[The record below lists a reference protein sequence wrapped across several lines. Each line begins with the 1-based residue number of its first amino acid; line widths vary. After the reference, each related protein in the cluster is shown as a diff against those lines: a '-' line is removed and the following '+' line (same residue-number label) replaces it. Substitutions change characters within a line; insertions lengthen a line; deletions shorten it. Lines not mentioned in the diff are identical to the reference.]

1 MASPRHEDTDIQKQ
15 SGTAPSEA
23 FAAAVATNTK
33 LLLGL
38 WGSSGDQTITSEIA
52 AINAAVKQFGSKFT
66 SLVIGMSVGS
76 EDLYRTSE
84 IGIKNKAGVGA
95 DPTSIANYI
104 KQTKQAF
111 AGTPLSSVPVGHVDT
126 WTAWYNTS
134 NQAVIDASDFIG
146 VDAYPY
152 FENTVTNSIENSR
165 GLFDIAIANVKS
177 TVGGKDIWITETG
190 FPTDGPVSNLATPS
204 TSNAKAYWDDVGCG
218 ELFNKTNTFWY
229 TLEDNYGGSL
239 SNSGPMFGVLDSN
252 GNPNF
257 DLSCDGVTSNP
268 SSSASVSGTASA
280 TNIGDGSPGVSGVP
294 SGVASASSASTTDA
308 TTSATTS
315 ATTGAGSGS
324 GAGGSGASSSGSSS
338 SSGVSTTA
346 SPSFTSTLFTNSA
359 GQTITSSIIVNG
371 TGSGTGAS
379 TGTPISPTS
388 SVHPSQG
395 AASHGVAPVTG
406 LFGALLAALA
416 LL

>member
-1 MASPRHEDTDIQKQ
+1 MAFPGCEDTDIQKQ
-15 SGTAPSEA
+15 SGTEPSEA

-52 AINAAVKQFGSKFT
+52 AINAAIKQFGSKFT
-66 SLVIGMSVGS
+66 SLVVGISVGS
-76 EDLYRTSE
+76 EDLYRTSD

-111 AGTPLSSVPVGHVDT
+111 AGTALSSVPVGHVDT

-165 GLFDIAIANVKS
+165 GLFDTAIANVKS
-177 TVGGKDIWITETG
+177 TVGGKEIWVTETG
-190 FPTDGPVSNLATPS
+190 FPVAGPVSNLATPS
-204 TSNAKAYWDDVGCG
+204 TTDAKSYWDAVGCG
-218 ELFNKTNTFWY
+218 ELFNVTNTFWY

-239 SNSGPMFGVLDSN
+239 STSGPVFGVLDAN
-252 GNPNF
+252 GSPNF
-257 DLSCDGVTSNP
+257 DLSCKGVSSNP

-280 TNIGDGSPGVSGVP
+280 TNIGDGSPGVSAIP
-294 SGVASASSASTTDA
+294 SGVASASASASASGASTTGA
-308 TTSATTS
+308 STS
-315 ATTGAGSGS
+315 AGSGS
-324 GAGGSGASSSGSSS
+324 GAGVGGSGSSGSGSS

-346 SPSFTSTLFTNSA
+346 SPSFTSTLVTNSA

-371 TGSGTGAS
+371 TGSGGS
-379 TGTPISPTS
+379 TGIPISPTS
-388 SVHPSQG
+388 SISPSQG
-395 AASHGVAPVTG
+395 AASHGAAPVTG